1 MSFGTERSLTS
12 LVIEV
17 TATQI
22 LASLPL
28 AYFANLDNPNG
39 YLLTLVILNL
49 LYTIELNLE
58 SVLLAKNL

>member
-1 MSFGTERSLTS
+1 M
-12 LVIEV
+12 IEV